1 MPDYTN
7 TTNYPVFA
15 SKAAFMTAMHEQM
28 EANCN
33 DHNKIVEIMQRFSNT
48 DTSTFA
54 DPTED
59 GLITGATP

>member
-15 SKAAFMTAMHEQM
+15 LKLDFLTAMHEQC

-33 DHNKIVEIMQRFSNT
+33 DHNKIYEIMQRLANT
-48 DTSTFA
+48 DTDNWGA
-54 DPTED
+54 GDDNTER
-59 GLITGATP
+59 GKF